1 MLSEVYSRNGNL
13 VQYSEIN
20 QYNPPYYQLK
30 EEKQLMTVWFYEEN
44 AFEKKSSIH
53 FVGTLN
59 KLVLEGNFFN
69 LIKGTYAKDLRVNI
83 ILKGEMLEAIIP
95 RLRKR
100 QGYPLSSLLL
110 KKVSKMEK
118 DKNVKCIQIGK
129 EELKLFLL

>member
-1 MLSEVYSRNGNL
+1 M
-13 VQYSEIN
+13 
-20 QYNPPYYQLK
+20 
-30 EEKQLMTVWFYEEN
+30 
-44 AFEKKSSIH
+44 
-53 FVGTLN
+53 
-59 KLVLEGNFFN
+59 
-69 LIKGTYAKDLRVNI
+69 IKGTYAKDLRVNI